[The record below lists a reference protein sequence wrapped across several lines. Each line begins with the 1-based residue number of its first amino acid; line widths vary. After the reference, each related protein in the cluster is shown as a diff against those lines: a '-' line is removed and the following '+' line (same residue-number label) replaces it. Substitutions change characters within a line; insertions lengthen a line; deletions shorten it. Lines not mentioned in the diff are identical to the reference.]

1 MVRLTTSMCSTGTEM
16 GSSVKRRP
24 LDIHRYVTGESNGRP
39 DRGRVVDN
47 SVRFSGP
54 GRINRYGL
62 KVHSLE
68 D

>member
-16 GSSVKRRP
+16 GSSVKQRP
-24 LDIHRYVTGESNGRP
+24 LDIYRHVTGESNGRP

-47 SVRFSGP
+47 NVRFSGP
-54 GRINRYGL
+54 GR
-62 KVHSLE
+62 STTM